1 MFDHLIMALGAAP
14 AGTGAAA
21 PAAGTAGAAAPAAG
35 AAGAVAGTT
44 GNGNYFFLILLGFLV
59 LMYLLMYIPERR
71 RRKKLQ
77 EQISALKQGDK
88 VMTSSGIVGVI
99 EYIGDKTVYIRSQ
112 DAKIEVVKEAITTV
126 LQ

>member
-1 MFDHLIMALGAAP
+1 MLDNLIFALGAPAATAP
-14 AGTGAAA
+14 APVTAPVDPAAA
-21 PAAGTAGAAAPAAG
+21 AAGATAGATGTPAG
-35 AAGAVAGTT
+35 
-44 GNGNYFFLILLGFLV
+44 GNYFFLILLGFLV
-59 LMYLLMYIPERR
+59 LMYLMMYIPERR

-77 EQISALKQGDK
+77 ETDRALKQGDK

-112 DAKIEVVKEAITTV
+112 DAKIEVVKETIATI